1 MCHEK
6 DYFYRIISCLLIAAL
21 VGCAGSAENAESD
34 SVVYSMS
41 GSNDLFEISNG
52 VIVLGEEEEVFDGG
66 DLKIIQEDLF
76 SDVTAYTC
84 SYYTITN
91 GERRTIL
98 SNSTVDMTGETL
110 NVNGDLGRASGNGIL
125 IGNKIKSAEDLEDVI
140 CFELITTD
148 LSGKENTYQLPLVL
162 NKVA

>member
-1 MCHEK
+1 MK
-6 DYFYRIISCLLIAAL
+6 RIISIAISCLLIASL
-21 VGCAGSAENAESD
+21 VGCAGSAEDAESG

-66 DLKIIQEDLF
+66 DLKILQEDLF

-98 SNSTVDMTGETL
+98 SNSTVDMTGGTL
-110 NVNGDLGRASGNGIL
+110 NLNGDLGRASGKGIL
-125 IGNKIKSAEDLEDVI
+125 IGNKIKAAEDLEQLLW
-140 CFELITTD
+140 FELITTD
-148 LSGKENTYQLPLVL
+148 LSGKENTYQLPRVL

>member
-1 MCHEK
+1 MK
-6 DYFYRIISCLLIAAL
+6 RIIYIAISCLLIAAL
-21 VGCAGSAENAESD
+21 VGCGGAIEDAESGD
-34 SVVYSMS
+34 VVYSMS

-66 DLKIIQEDLF
+66 DLKVLQEDLF
-76 SDVTAYTC
+76 ADVTAYTC

-98 SNSTVDMTGETL
+98 SNSTVDMTGGTL

-125 IGNKIKSAEDLEDVI
+125 IGNKIKSAEDMENVI
-140 CFELITTD
+140 WFELITTD
-148 LSGKENTYQLPLVL
+148 LGGKDNTYQLPLVL

>member
-1 MCHEK
+1 MK
-6 DYFYRIISCLLIAAL
+6 RIISIAISCLLIAAL

-52 VIVLGEEEEVFDGG
+52 VIVLDEEEEIFDGG
-66 DLKIIQEDLF
+66 DLKILHEDLF

-98 SNSTVDMTGETL
+98 SNSTVDMTGGTL
-110 NVNGDLGRASGNGIL
+110 SVNGDLGRASGNGIL
-125 IGNKIKSAEDLEDVI
+125 IGNKIKSAENLENVI
-140 CFELITTD
+140 WFELITTD
-148 LSGKENTYQLPLVL
+148 LSGKENTYQLSLVL

>member
-1 MCHEK
+1 MK
-6 DYFYRIISCLLIAAL
+6 RIISIAISCLLIAAL
-21 VGCAGSAENAESD
+21 VGCAGSLEDAESGT
-34 SVVYSMS
+34 VVYSMS

-66 DLKIIQEDLF
+66 DLKILQEDLF

-84 SYYTITN
+84 SYYTISN

-98 SNSTVDMTGETL
+98 SNSTVDMSGGTL
-110 NVNGDLGRASGNGIL
+110 SVNGDLGRASGNGIL
-125 IGNKIKSAEDLEDVI
+125 IGNKIKSAEDLENVVW
-140 CFELITTD
+140 FELITTD
-148 LSGKENTYQLPLVL
+148 LSGKENTYQLALVL

>member
-1 MCHEK
+1 MR
-6 DYFYRIISCLLIAAL
+6 RIISIAISCLLIAAL
-21 VGCAGSAENAESD
+21 VGCAGSAKDAESG

-66 DLKIIQEDLF
+66 DLKILQEDLF

-98 SNSTVDMTGETL
+98 SNSTVDMTGGTL

-125 IGNKIKSAEDLEDVI
+125 IGNKIKSAEDLENVI
-140 CFELITTD
+140 WFELITTD

>member
-1 MCHEK
+1 MK
-6 DYFYRIISCLLIAAL
+6 KVISIVISCLLITAL
-21 VGCAGSAENAESD
+21 VGCAGSTEDAESGA
-34 SVVYSMS
+34 VVYSIS

-98 SNSTVDMTGETL
+98 SNSTVDMTGGTL

-125 IGNKIKSAEDLEDVI
+125 IGNKIKSAEDLENVI
-140 CFELITTD
+140 WFELITTD
-148 LSGKENTYQLPLVL
+148 LNGKENTYQLPLVL

>member
-1 MCHEK
+1 MK
-6 DYFYRIISCLLIAAL
+6 RIISIAISCLLIAAL
-21 VGCAGSAENAESD
+21 VGCAGSAEDNESG

-41 GSNDLFEISNG
+41 GSNDLFEITNG

-66 DLKIIQEDLF
+66 DLKILQEDLF

-98 SNSTVDMTGETL
+98 SNSTVDMTGGTL

-125 IGNKIKSAEDLEDVI
+125 IGNKIKSAEDLENVVW
-140 CFELITTD
+140 FELITTD

>member
-1 MCHEK
+1 MK
-6 DYFYRIISCLLIAAL
+6 RIISIAISCLLIAAL
-21 VGCAGSAENAESD
+21 VGCAGSAEDNESG

-41 GSNDLFEISNG
+41 GSNDLFEITNG

-66 DLKIIQEDLF
+66 DLKILQEDLF
-76 SDVTAYTC
+76 TDVTSYTC

-98 SNSTVDMTGETL
+98 SNCTVDMTGGTL

-125 IGNKIKSAEDLEDVI
+125 IGNKIKSAEDLENVI
-140 CFELITTD
+140 WFELITTD

>member
-1 MCHEK
+1 MK
-6 DYFYRIISCLLIAAL
+6 RIIYIAISCLLIAAL
-21 VGCAGSAENAESD
+21 VGCGGAIEDAESGD
-34 SVVYSMS
+34 VVYSMS

-66 DLKIIQEDLF
+66 DLKVLQEDLF
-76 SDVTAYTC
+76 ADVTAYTC

-91 GERRTIL
+91 GDRRTIL
-98 SNSTVDMTGETL
+98 SNSTVDMTGGTL

>member
-1 MCHEK
+1 MK
-6 DYFYRIISCLLIAAL
+6 RIISIAISCLLIASL
-21 VGCAGSAENAESD
+21 VGCAGSAEDAESG

-66 DLKIIQEDLF
+66 DLKILQEDLF

-98 SNSTVDMTGETL
+98 SNSTVDMTGGTL
-110 NVNGDLGRASGNGIL
+110 SVNGDLGRASGNGIL

-140 CFELITTD
+140 WFELITTD

>member
-1 MCHEK
+1 MK
-6 DYFYRIISCLLIAAL
+6 RIISIAISCLLIAAL

-98 SNSTVDMTGETL
+98 SNSTVDMTGGTL

-125 IGNKIKSAEDLEDVI
+125 IGNKIQSAEDLENVI
-140 CFELITTD
+140 WFELITTD
-148 LSGKENTYQLPLVL
+148 LSGKENTYQLALVL

>member
-1 MCHEK
+1 
-6 DYFYRIISCLLIAAL
+6 
-21 VGCAGSAENAESD
+21 
-34 SVVYSMS
+34 MS

-125 IGNKIKSAEDLEDVI
+125 IGNKIKSDEDLEDVI

>member
-1 MCHEK
+1 MK
-6 DYFYRIISCLLIAAL
+6 RIISIAISCLLIASL
-21 VGCAGSAENAESD
+21 VGCAGSAEDAESG

-66 DLKIIQEDLF
+66 DLKILQEDLF

-98 SNSTVDMTGETL
+98 SNSTVDMTGGTL
-110 NVNGDLGRASGNGIL
+110 SVNGDLGRASGNGIL
-125 IGNKIKSAEDLEDVI
+125 IGNKIKSAEDLENVI
-140 CFELITTD
+140 WFELITTD

>member
-1 MCHEK
+1 MK
-6 DYFYRIISCLLIAAL
+6 RIISIAISCLLIAAL
-21 VGCAGSAENAESD
+21 VGCAGSAEDTESGAE
-34 SVVYSMS
+34 VYSMS

-66 DLKIIQEDLF
+66 ELKILQEDLF
-76 SDVTAYTC
+76 ADVTSYTC
-84 SYYTITN
+84 SFYLIKN
-91 GERRTIL
+91 GEKRPIL

-125 IGNKIKSAEDLEDVI
+125 IGNKIKTAEELEQLLW
-140 CFELITTD
+140 FELITTD
-148 LSGKENTYQLPLVL
+148 LSGKEYTYQLPLVL

>member
-1 MCHEK
+1 MK
-6 DYFYRIISCLLIAAL
+6 RIISIAISCLLIASL
-21 VGCAGSAENAESD
+21 VGCAGSAEDAESG

-41 GSNDLFEISNG
+41 GSNDLFEITNG

-66 DLKIIQEDLF
+66 DLKILQEDLF
-76 SDVTAYTC
+76 TDVTSYTC

-98 SNSTVDMTGETL
+98 SNCTVDMTGGTL

-125 IGNKIKSAEDLEDVI
+125 IGNKIKSAEDLENVI
-140 CFELITTD
+140 WFELITTD

>member
-1 MCHEK
+1 MK
-6 DYFYRIISCLLIAAL
+6 RIISIVITCLLTAAL
-21 VGCAGSAENAESD
+21 VGCAGSAEDAKSG

-66 DLKIIQEDLF
+66 DLKILQEDLF
-76 SDVTAYTC
+76 SDVTAYTY

-98 SNSTVDMTGETL
+98 SNSTVDMTGGTL

-125 IGNKIKSAEDLEDVI
+125 IGNKIKSAEDLESVI
-140 CFELITTD
+140 WFELITTD
-148 LSGKENTYQLPLVL
+148 LSGKENTYQLPLAL
-162 NKVA
+162 SKVA

>member
-1 MCHEK
+1 MK
-6 DYFYRIISCLLIAAL
+6 RLVSIALSCLLIAAL
-21 VGCAGSAENAESD
+21 VGCAGSLEDAESGT
-34 SVVYSMS
+34 VVYSMS

-52 VIVLGEEEEVFDGG
+52 VIVLGDEEEVFDGG
-66 DLKIIQEDLF
+66 DLKILQEDHF
-76 SDVTAYTC
+76 SDVTSYTC
-84 SYYTITN
+84 SFYTIVN
-91 GERRTIL
+91 GVKRTIL
-98 SNSTVDMTGETL
+98 SNSTVDMTGGTL

-140 CFELITTD
+140 WFELITTD

>member
-1 MCHEK
+1 MK
-6 DYFYRIISCLLIAAL
+6 RIISIAISCLLIAAL
-21 VGCAGSAENAESD
+21 VGCAGSAEDTESGAE
-34 SVVYSMS
+34 VYSTS

-66 DLKIIQEDLF
+66 DLKILQEYLF

-98 SNSTVDMTGETL
+98 SNSTVDMTGGTL

-140 CFELITTD
+140 WFELITTD

-162 NKVA
+162 NKVD

>member
-1 MCHEK
+1 MK
-6 DYFYRIISCLLIAAL
+6 RIISIAISCLLIAAL

-41 GSNDLFEISNG
+41 GSNDLFEITNG

-66 DLKIIQEDLF
+66 DLKILQEDLF
-76 SDVTAYTC
+76 TDVTSYTC

-98 SNSTVDMTGETL
+98 SNCTVDMTGGTL

-125 IGNKIKSAEDLEDVI
+125 IGNKIKSAEDLENVI
-140 CFELITTD
+140 WFELITTD

>member
-1 MCHEK
+1 MK
-6 DYFYRIISCLLIAAL
+6 RIISIAISCLLIAAL
-21 VGCAGSAENAESD
+21 VGCAGSVEDAESGT
-34 SVVYSMS
+34 VVYSMS

-66 DLKIIQEDLF
+66 YLKILQEDLF
-76 SDVTAYTC
+76 SNVTSYTC
-84 SYYTITN
+84 SFSTIVN
-91 GERRTIL
+91 GEKRTIL

-140 CFELITTD
+140 WFELITTD

>member
-1 MCHEK
+1 MK
-6 DYFYRIISCLLIAAL
+6 RIISIAISCLLIAAL
-21 VGCAGSAENAESD
+21 VGCAGSAEDTVSGAE
-34 SVVYSMS
+34 VYSMS

-66 DLKIIQEDLF
+66 DLKILQEYLF

-98 SNSTVDMTGETL
+98 SNSTVDMTGGTL

-125 IGNKIKSAEDLEDVI
+125 IGNKIKSAEDLENVI
-140 CFELITTD
+140 WFELITTD

>member
-1 MCHEK
+1 MK
-6 DYFYRIISCLLIAAL
+6 RIISIAISCLLIASL
-21 VGCAGSAENAESD
+21 VGCAGSAEDAESG

-52 VIVLGEEEEVFDGG
+52 VIVLDEEEEIFDGG
-66 DLKIIQEDLF
+66 DLKILQEDLF

-98 SNSTVDMTGETL
+98 SNSTVDMTGGTL
-110 NVNGDLGRASGNGIL
+110 NLNGDLGRASGKGIL
-125 IGNKIKSAEDLEDVI
+125 IGNKIKAAEDLEQLLW
-140 CFELITTD
+140 FELITTD

>member
-1 MCHEK
+1 M
-6 DYFYRIISCLLIAAL
+6 LIDAL
-21 VGCAGSAENAESD
+21 VGCGGAIEDAESGD
-34 SVVYSMS
+34 VVYSMS
-41 GSNDLFEISNG
+41 GSNDLFDISNG

-66 DLKIIQEDLF
+66 DLKVLQEDLF
-76 SDVTAYTC
+76 ADVTAYTC

-98 SNSTVDMTGETL
+98 SNSTVDMTGGTL

-125 IGNKIKSAEDLEDVI
+125 IGNKIKSAEDLENVVW
-140 CFELITTD
+140 FELITTD

>member
-1 MCHEK
+1 MK
-6 DYFYRIISCLLIAAL
+6 RIISIAISCLLIAAL
-21 VGCAGSAENAESD
+21 VGCAGSAEDTESGAE
-34 SVVYSMS
+34 VYSMS

-66 DLKIIQEDLF
+66 DLKILQEDLF

-98 SNSTVDMTGETL
+98 SNSTVDMTGGTL

-140 CFELITTD
+140 WFELITTD

-162 NKVA
+162 NKVD

>member
-1 MCHEK
+1 MK
-6 DYFYRIISCLLIAAL
+6 KIISIAMLCLLIAAL
-21 VGCAGSAENAESD
+21 AGCAGSAENAESC

-66 DLKIIQEDLF
+66 DLKILQEDLF

-98 SNSTVDMTGETL
+98 SNSTVDMTGGTL
-110 NVNGDLGRASGNGIL
+110 SVNGDLGRASGNGIL
-125 IGNKIKSAEDLEDVI
+125 IGNKIKSAENLENVI
-140 CFELITTD
+140 WFELITTD

>member
-1 MCHEK
+1 MK
-6 DYFYRIISCLLIAAL
+6 RIISIAISCLLIASL
-21 VGCAGSAENAESD
+21 VGCAGSAEDAESG

-66 DLKIIQEDLF
+66 DLKILQEDLF

-91 GERRTIL
+91 GERRTVL
-98 SNSTVDMTGETL
+98 SNSTVDMTGGTL
-110 NVNGDLGRASGNGIL
+110 NLNGDLGRASGKGIL
-125 IGNKIKSAEDLEDVI
+125 IGNKIKAAEDLEQLLW
-140 CFELITTD
+140 FELITTD

>member
-1 MCHEK
+1 MK
-6 DYFYRIISCLLIAAL
+6 KIISIAISFLLIAAL
-21 VGCAGSAENAESD
+21 VGCVGSAENAESG

-66 DLKIIQEDLF
+66 DLKVLQEYLLA
-76 SDVTAYTC
+76 DVTSYTC
-84 SYYTITN
+84 SFYVITN
-91 GERRTIL
+91 GEKRPIL
-98 SNSTVDMTGETL
+98 SNSTVDMTGGTL
-110 NVNGDLGRASGNGIL
+110 NINGDLGRASGNGIL
-125 IGNKIKSAEDLEDVI
+125 IGNKIKEAQELEQLLW
-140 CFELITTD
+140 FKLITTD

>member
-1 MCHEK
+1 MK
-6 DYFYRIISCLLIAAL
+6 RIISIAISCLLIATL
-21 VGCAGSAENAESD
+21 VGCAGSAEDAESG

-52 VIVLGEEEEVFDGG
+52 VIILGEEEEVFDGG

-98 SNSTVDMTGETL
+98 SNSTVDMTGGTL

-125 IGNKIKSAEDLEDVI
+125 IGNKIKSAEDLQDVI
-140 CFELITTD
+140 WFELITTD
-148 LSGKENTYQLPLVL
+148 LSGKESTYQLPLVL

>member
-1 MCHEK
+1 MK
-6 DYFYRIISCLLIAAL
+6 RIISIAISCLLIAAL
-21 VGCAGSAENAESD
+21 VGCAGSSEDAESG

-66 DLKIIQEDLF
+66 DLKILQEDLF

-98 SNSTVDMTGETL
+98 SNSTVDMTGGTL
-110 NVNGDLGRASGNGIL
+110 SVNGDLGRASGNGIL
-125 IGNKIKSAEDLEDVI
+125 IGNKIKSAEDLENVI
-140 CFELITTD
+140 WFELITTD

>member
-1 MCHEK
+1 MK
-6 DYFYRIISCLLIAAL
+6 RIISIAISCLLIASL
-21 VGCAGSAENAESD
+21 VGCAGSAEDAESG

-52 VIVLGEEEEVFDGG
+52 VIVLGEEEEVFEGG

-98 SNSTVDMTGETL
+98 SNSTVDMTGGTL

-125 IGNKIKSAEDLEDVI
+125 IGNKIKSAEDLENVI
-140 CFELITTD
+140 WFELITTD
-148 LSGKENTYQLPLVL
+148 LSKKENTYQLPLVL